1 MQNRPFNKAT
11 SSSLQRNLNTGY
23 FVLQTLSLHTLL
35 TKAGREPPVS
45 LESSKGRWKTR
56 KGLKAELRQ
65 VPGSRG
71 ALTALRFTAVNQK
84 NQSRAVFSMAS
95 KIIRTA
101 QVPRVSVHP
110 THPTP
115 FIFSL
120 TSPANTSFPRW
131 CFIAGVTA
139 SPVKAISL
147 FSSHVLFFF
156 YIYYFLYEDKKTQIQ
171 HLRSVS
177 LWYFSCSEMCS
188 VLLSVLSCTFLT
200 VTEGW
205 A

>member
-23 FVLQTLSLHTLL
+23 FVLQTLSLHKLL
-35 TKAGREPPVS
+35 TKAVREPPVS

-131 CFIAGVTA
+131 CFIAGVIA

-147 FSSHVLFFF
+147 FSSPVLFFF
-156 YIYYFLYEDKKTQIQ
+156 L
-171 HLRSVS
+171 HLLLP
-177 LWYFSCSEMCS
+177 LW
-188 VLLSVLSCTFLT
+188 
-200 VTEGW
+200 G
-205 A
+205 

>member
-23 FVLQTLSLHTLL
+23 FVLQTLSLHMLL
-35 TKAGREPPVS
+35 TKAGREPLVS
-45 LESSKGRWKTR
+45 LELSKGRWKTH
-56 KGLKAELRQ
+56 KGLRAELRH

-71 ALTALRFTAVNQK
+71 ALAALGFTAVNQK

-95 KIIRTA
+95 KITQTA
-101 QVPRVSVHP
+101 QVPRVSVHL
-110 THPTP
+110 TQPTP

-131 CFIAGVTA
+131 WFIAGVIS

-147 FSSHVLFFF
+147 FSSHVFGFF
-156 YIYYFLYEDKKTQIQ
+156 YIYCFLYEDKKIQIQ

-177 LWYFSCSEMCS
+177 L
-188 VLLSVLSCTFLT
+188 
-200 VTEGW
+200 
-205 A
+205 